1 MINILNTS
9 SYMYVLQYREGKA
22 KQLWSKYQGILA
34 ECDRSLQ
41 QIKSINL
48 PAVYSDILKATDAG
62 PGVGCSNLE
71 VRFRD
76 VEIARVH
83 DSDRVNRVHR
93 ARDDSGQN
101 EAERS
106 NAAIG
111 NFHFHFCIFWDVL

>member
-1 MINILNTS
+1 M
-9 SYMYVLQYREGKA
+9 
-22 KQLWSKYQGILA
+22 
-34 ECDRSLQ
+34 
-41 QIKSINL
+41 NL
-48 PAVYSDILKATDAG
+48 PPVYSDILKTTDAG
-62 PGVGCSNLE
+62 PGVGCSNVE

-76 VEIARVH
+76 LEIARIH

-111 NFHFHFCIFWDVL
+111 NFFYLLYRSLIVLLTDISSSIRTILHIHTPNKLSL

>member
-22 KQLWSKYQGILA
+22 KQLWSKYQAILA
-34 ECDRSLQ
+34 VCDRSLQ
-41 QIKSINL
+41 QIKSVNL
-48 PAVYSDILKATDAG
+48 PPVCSDILKATDAG

-83 DSDRVNRVHR
+83 DSDRVNCVHR

-106 NAAIG
+106 NAAIR

>member
-1 MINILNTS
+1 
-9 SYMYVLQYREGKA
+9 MYVLQYREGKA
-22 KQLWSKYQGILA
+22 KQLWSKYRAIVA

-48 PAVYSDILKATDAG
+48 PPVYSDILKATDAG
-62 PGVGCSNLE
+62 HGVGCSNLE

-83 DSDRVNRVHR
+83 DSDRVNRVQR
-93 ARDDSGQN
+93 ARDDTGQN
-101 EAERS
+101 EAERF
-106 NAAIG
+106 NAVMG

>member
-1 MINILNTS
+1 MC
-9 SYMYVLQYREGKA
+9 VLQYKEGKA
-22 KQLWSKYQGILA
+22 KQLWSKYQAILA

-48 PAVYSDILKATDAG
+48 PPVHSDILKTTDAG
-62 PGVGCSNLE
+62 RRVGCSNLQ
-71 VRFRD
+71 VRFTD

-101 EAERS
+101 KAERF
-106 NAAIG
+106 NAAIS
-111 NFHFHFCIFWDVL
+111 NFHFHFCIFWDAF

>member
-22 KQLWSKYQGILA
+22 KQLWSKYQAILA
-34 ECDRSLQ
+34 VCDRSLQ

-48 PAVYSDILKATDAG
+48 PPVYSDILKATDAG
-62 PGVGCSNLE
+62 PGV
-71 VRFRD
+71 FRD

-83 DSDRVNRVHR
+83 DSDRVNHVHR

-106 NAAIG
+106 NAAIR